1 MISTFGLGRLPN
13 SSPTSPKAAACAT
26 ALPRN
31 SEEFS
36 VVMKAKQE
44 AGRVRFAGQV
54 AELGPT
60 PTMSASGAAAG
71 TEKSSGSWVSA
82 GPPAP
87 APEEFQRG
95 EHDSVREDV
104 RSEAPSPWFD
114 PLQRVL
120 VHSTPPEPLAPAP
133 AQPTPSLDEL
143 WKGVRR
149 VAFGGDRR
157 RSVAYIELGAGA
169 LSGAALTVEARGE
182 TISLVLELPP
192 GVGGVGWAERL
203 TDRLTRRGL
212 EVQNIEVR

>member
-1 MISTFGLGRLPN
+1 MTSTFGLGRHPN
-13 SSPTSPKAAACAT
+13 SSPTSPKAAASAT
-26 ALPRN
+26 ASRRS
-31 SEEFS
+31 SEGFS
-36 VVMKAKQE
+36 VVMKTKQE
-44 AGRVRFAGQV
+44 SGRGRINGHV

-60 PTMSASGAAAG
+60 PTPIASAAAAG
-71 TEKSSGSWVSA
+71 TEKSSGSRVSA

-120 VHSTPPEPLAPAP
+120 VHSTPPEPLAPP
-133 AQPTPSLDEL
+133 PPQPTPTLDEL

-157 RSVAYIELGAGA
+157 RSVAYIELGGGA

-182 TISLVLELPP
+182 MISLVLELPP